1 MGLRKSLV
9 FIGSVLVLAA
19 CDRAGSPTAPISLHD
34 GVAASARKNTAG
46 TQEDTTAN
54 KMFLVDDGCIWV
66 RNGETPDSSLVC
78 PVLY

>member
-34 GVAASARKNTAG
+34 GAAAAAKKDTARAG
-46 TQEDTTAN
+46 MTGTTSTYQPT
-54 KMFLVDDGCIWV
+54 DDGGCIWV
-66 RNGETPDSSLVC
+66 RNGDGSDSTQVC
-78 PVLY
+78 Y